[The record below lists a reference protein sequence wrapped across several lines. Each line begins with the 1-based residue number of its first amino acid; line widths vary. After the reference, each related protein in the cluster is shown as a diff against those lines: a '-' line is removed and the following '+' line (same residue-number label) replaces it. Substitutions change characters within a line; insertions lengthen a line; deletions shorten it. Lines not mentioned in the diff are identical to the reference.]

1 GAILVRPAR
10 VALSMGRRRA
20 RPSRRIQPDHHRLA
34 PMADPSPGA
43 PGGSLRLRRHDG
55 TRCWEDRRVESRYR
69 VALILGC
76 SCLAIAAAGCSDAF
90 NAGPLQYVEADAL
103 TKDLGPKANLHGK
116 PNLQNKVRQALVR
129 LYGKDPQNIRVPEG
143 SGLTNGGIYL
153 AN

>member
-1 GAILVRPAR
+1 
-10 VALSMGRRRA
+10 MGRRRA

-34 PMADPSPGA
+34 PMSDPSPGA

-116 PNLQNKVRQALVR
+116 PNLQNKVRQALAR
-129 LYGKDPQNIRVPEG
+129 LYGPDPQTTPPPDGPARPNHRTYP
-143 SGLTNGGIYL
+143 
-153 AN
+153 